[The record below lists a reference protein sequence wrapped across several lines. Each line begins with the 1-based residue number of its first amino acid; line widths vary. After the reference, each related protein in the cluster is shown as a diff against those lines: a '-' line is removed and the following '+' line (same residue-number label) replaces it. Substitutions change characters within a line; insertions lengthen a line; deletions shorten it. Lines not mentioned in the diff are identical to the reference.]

1 MDDTISIENL
11 KESLNQFAKERG
23 WDEKSRDLAISIS
36 LEAAELLEHYQW
48 SERGDDKV
56 VEIKRELA
64 DVMIYCLRFALLNG
78 IDISEAIHEKMSL
91 NAQKYPAPGHE
102 K

>member
-1 MDDTISIENL
+1 MDDRTSIESL
-11 KESLNQFAKERG
+11 KGALDQFAKERG

-48 SERGDDKV
+48 SERGDEKTI
-56 VEIKRELA
+56 EIKRELA

-78 IDISEAIHEKMSL
+78 IDISEAIQEKMSL
-91 NAQKYPAPGHE
+91 NAQKYPALEHE